1 MIGLH
6 YLLLIIL
13 FHIEYICIC
22 GALTIQSVQLQA
34 VMLKMDYLTC
44 KLTSS
49 KDFDLTPPGWT
60 SDISLSST
68 KNWTNSELKARI
80 LWRKPCDGRAVFN
93 MVLNRAITVT
103 IRLN

>member
-49 KDFDLTPPGWT
+49 KDFDLTPPG
-60 SDISLSST
+60 
-68 KNWTNSELKARI
+68 
-80 LWRKPCDGRAVFN
+80 
-93 MVLNRAITVT
+93 
-103 IRLN
+103 